1 MNRRAL
7 ILGAI
12 AAPSLL
18 RAGRLRA
25 NTPKRIAIIGAGAAG
40 LTAAQRLH
48 LAGHDVRLFEARATW
63 GGRIAELT
71 GFADFPIDTGA
82 EWIHGAPDL
91 LDQIAGRGDL
101 GIDTIEYRP
110 KTYQN
115 WDQGRLNDLPAQDY
129 AETKFYR
136 STWVGFFRQCI
147 LPAIADRITL
157 NAPVHAVD
165 FQGVTLAD
173 GRRYDADQV
182 LVTVPLSVL
191 QRGDIGLP
199 AALAPEL
206 ADIRFGQG
214 FKVMMK
220 FKERFYPDILING
233 TLAEFMDDSWDESI
247 YFDAAF
253 GKGARDN
260 VLTLFSTR
268 PATLPRAALSKQAL
282 LADVIAELDRIYSGA
297 ASRYFQSAYV
307 QNWSQEPY
315 IWGSYSMENEAGR
328 DIGEML
334 QPLED
339 RIFFA
344 GEALGGT
351 DQATVHGAAFSGISA
366 AKQMGMV

>member
-1 MNRRAL
+1 MNRRGL

-18 RAGRLRA
+18 RAGLLRA
-25 NTPKRIAIIGAGAAG
+25 STPKRIAIVGAGAAG

-48 LAGHDVRLFEARATW
+48 RAGHDVRLFEARATW

-101 GIDTIEYRP
+101 GIKTIEYRP
-110 KTYQN
+110 ETYQN
-115 WDQGRLNDLPAQDY
+115 WDQGRLNDLPPQDY

-147 LPAIADRITL
+147 LPDIVDRITL
-157 NAPVHAVD
+157 NAPVRAVD
-165 FQGVTLAD
+165 AQGVTLAD
-173 GRRYDADQV
+173 GRRYEADQV

-191 QRGDIGLP
+191 QRGDIAMP
-199 AALAPEL
+199 LAPDLQEVQ
-206 ADIRFGQG
+206 FGQG

-233 TLAEFMDDSWDESI
+233 TLAEFMEDAWDESI

-253 GKGARDN
+253 GKGVGDN

-268 PATLPRAALSKQAL
+268 PGALPRAALSKQAL
-282 LADVIAELDRIYSGA
+282 LADVIAELDRIYGGA
-297 ASRYFQSAYV
+297 ATQYFQDGYV

-315 IWGSYSMENEAGR
+315 IWGSYSMENDADR
-328 DIGEML
+328 DIAEML
-334 QPLED
+334 QPLD
-339 RIFFA
+339 GRIFFA
-344 GEALGGT
+344 GEALGGA
-351 DQATVHGAAFSGISA
+351 DQATVHGAAFSGINA
-366 AKQMGMV
+366 AEQMDSV